1 MKVMLKAHTN
11 FGLGGKEFWTE
22 TYLIKDFND
31 TSIKNLKR
39 DFAVKYGVMIDNV
52 DSVEVISD
60 EHDTDVPNT
69 VNVI

>member
-11 FGLGGKEFWTE
+11 FGLGGEEFWTE

-52 DSVEVISD
+52 EVISN
-60 EHDTDVPNT
+60 EHDTDVHNT

>member
-1 MKVMLKAHTN
+1 MEVMLKAHTN

-52 DSVEVISD
+52 EVISD

-69 VNVI
+69 ANVI

>member
-52 DSVEVISD
+52 EVISD